1 MTSLRS
7 WLSIMKAQRSDSMDI
22 SAIYSMLDEI
32 VQDRTV
38 PKNIR
43 SAVEQVKASLTNDK
57 QELAVR
63 INGAVSILDE
73 ISGDP
78 NIPVYSRTQI
88 WNIVSMLEVMNE
100 TK

>member
-1 MTSLRS
+1 MNGVVSVNMSVVGT
-7 WLSIMKAQRSDSMDI
+7 
-22 SAIYSMLDEI
+22 MLEEI
-32 VQDRTV
+32 AQDRTV

-43 SAVEQVKASLTNDK
+43 SAVEQVKASLGNAK

-63 INGAVSILDE
+63 INSAVSILDE

-100 TK
+100 IK

>member
-1 MTSLRS
+1 
-7 WLSIMKAQRSDSMDI
+7 MDI

-38 PKNIR
+38 HKNIR

>member
-1 MTSLRS
+1 
-7 WLSIMKAQRSDSMDI
+7 MDI
-22 SAIYSMLDEI
+22 SAVNNMLEEI
-32 VQDRTV
+32 AQDKTV
-38 PKNIR
+38 PKNVR
-43 SAVEQVKASLTNDK
+43 SAIEQVKASLANDK

-63 INGAVSILDE
+63 INSAVSILDE